1 MNIKPLLS
9 FVGVLFVLPLGL
21 SGCDTLSSIKNIEM
35 PSLSMPSM
43 PSLSAPAA
51 AEATPTGLVAK
62 TGAECPQVKALTDLS
77 SIAQFVNAKTPSAD
91 KMIAE
96 AKIENVGAT
105 CAVAPASVS
114 VELSLDFLGT
124 LGPVGVKDMN
134 GQANYTYPYFLTVVT
149 PDGKILSKDVF
160 ALSMVYDKGGISLR
174 KQDKLRQVIPLAAGQ
189 QANQYQILIGFQLS
203 DDELAYNRS
212 KTGK

>member
-1 MNIKPLLS
+1 MNFKPFLS
-9 FVGVLFVLPLGL
+9 FVGVLFVLPIGL
-21 SGCDTLSSIKNIEM
+21 TGCDTLQSIKNIDM
-35 PSLSMPSM
+35 PSLSMPS
-43 PSLSAPAA
+43 LSTAPAP
-51 AEATPTGLVAK
+51 AEATPSGLVAK
-62 TGAECPQVKALTDLS
+62 TGAECPQVKALTELS
-77 SIAQFVNAKTPSAD
+77 SISQFVNTKTPSAD

-96 AKIENVGAT
+96 AKVENVSAT

-160 ALSMVYDKGGISLR
+160 ALSMVYDKGGINLR

-203 DDELAYNRS
+203 EDELAYNRS
-212 KTGK
+212 QAGK